1 MKVLWTVRAKLVA
14 WNEKQTNSDRL
25 GLEAWEMREIGRATG
40 VLLLMMLFVV
50 VPAGA
55 AVGLHWVAVA
65 YAAGAALAWAALRT
79 DGSCGFGGRL
89 RRVLAWICGWELRF
103 IPAMAAFFAGLKV
116 LAEAVPAPLKPLKGL
131 WDPEVTKA
139 EIARAV
145 EEALRRVPA
154 EAEPWVLAAGVS
166 GIAGALLW
174 GMADWLLLGSV
185 SARHGVSPW
194 RVLGFG
200 RARWDWRE
208 HGARERARRRR
219 LLRGEE

>member
-89 RRVLAWICGWELRF
+89 RR
-103 IPAMAAFFAGLKV
+103 FA
-116 LAEAVPAPLKPLKGL
+116 
-131 WDPEVTKA
+131 T
-139 EIARAV
+139 R
-145 EEALRRVPA
+145 
-154 EAEPWVLAAGVS
+154 
-166 GIAGALLW
+166 
-174 GMADWLLLGSV
+174 
-185 SARHGVSPW
+185 
-194 RVLGFG
+194 
-200 RARWDWRE
+200 
-208 HGARERARRRR
+208 
-219 LLRGEE
+219 

>member
-1 MKVLWTVRAKLVA
+1 
-14 WNEKQTNSDRL
+14 
-25 GLEAWEMREIGRATG
+25 
-40 VLLLMMLFVV
+40 
-50 VPAGA
+50 
-55 AVGLHWVAVA
+55 
-65 YAAGAALAWAALRT
+65 
-79 DGSCGFGGRL
+79 
-89 RRVLAWICGWELRF
+89 
-103 IPAMAAFFAGLKV
+103 
-116 LAEAVPAPLKPLKGL
+116 
-131 WDPEVTKA
+131 
-139 EIARAV
+139 
-145 EEALRRVPA
+145 VPA